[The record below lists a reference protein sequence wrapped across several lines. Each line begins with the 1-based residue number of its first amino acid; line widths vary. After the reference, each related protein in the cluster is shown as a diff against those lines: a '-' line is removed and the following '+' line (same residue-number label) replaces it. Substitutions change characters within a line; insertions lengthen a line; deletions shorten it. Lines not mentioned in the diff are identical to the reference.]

1 MKIIIGL
8 LFLFCCLIAY
18 FMYKYIYKVNYS
30 KFLTNNEYG
39 IKSNKKEGN
48 LILFYTTWCP
58 HCKSTLE
65 LWNTI
70 KKNNNYNKY
79 SITFTEIDCD
89 KDSTVANTY
98 NIEEYPTIILIKN
111 DKKYTYEANLSKVTL
126 DLFINTIMNE

>member
-18 FMYKYIYKVNYS
+18 FMYNYIYKLNYS

-39 IKSNKKEGN
+39 LKSNKKEGT

-65 LWNTI
+65 LWNTL
-70 KKNNNYNKY
+70 KKKNNYNKY
-79 SITFTEIDCD
+79 IITFTEIDCD
-89 KDSTVANTY
+89 KDSELAAKYT
-98 NIEEYPTIILIKN
+98 IEEYPTIILIKD